1 MLLRNALQTGLKSK
15 YIRET
20 MTSDLDIYRSA
31 NVLIREHGE
40 DAELEAAKHA
50 DAMLEKGDLE
60 GLAVWKRIGHQR
72 SRPADRAVIR
82 RDC

>member
-1 MLLRNALQTGLKSK
+1 
-15 YIRET
+15 

-40 DAELEAAKHA
+40 DAALEAAKHA

-60 GLAVWKRIGHQR
+60 GQTVWKRIV
-72 SRPADRAVIR
+72 RAVGEIQR
-82 RDC
+82 TKQAPSETTQ